1 MASSLWQAD
10 EVSWHDAVPIII
22 NDEAAADSA
31 P

>member
-10 EVSWHDAVPIII
+10 EVSWHDAVPII